1 MAHSATSLVALLIGT
16 AVITGLGFRW
26 VSKRYFGTCVVAA
39 LVLGAAAQLTV
50 GLYAPTLKMLGRNA
64 TLTDRTEVWA
74 DTLALDDSPILGT
87 GFESFWLG
95 KRLDIL
101 WAKWWWH
108 PNEAHNGYIET
119 YLSLGAVGL
128 LLLIVLIVS
137 AFRRISA
144 RFGDDFDIARLHM
157 GFLFAIVIYNFTEAT
172 FKGLALLYTLF
183 LIIALNVPHWRPVS
197 TDIVSAKEPG

>member
-1 MAHSATSLVALLIGT
+1 
-16 AVITGLGFRW
+16 
-26 VSKRYFGTCVVAA
+26 
-39 LVLGAAAQLTV
+39 
-50 GLYAPTLKMLGRNA
+50 MLGRNA